1 MGFLQLSKQ
10 PLAGRDPG
18 TDPTT
23 KRNAPNSFR
32 VQAKLQKEEGKR
44 LETRPILSYKRPW
57 ACHERFYSNVCRG
70 NVI

>member
-32 VQAKLQKEEGKR
+32 VQAKLGLGDGEGGGSPP
-44 LETRPILSYKRPW
+44 LTAGVQPVLLSNGSAR
-57 ACHERFYSNVCRG
+57 
-70 NVI
+70 